1 MQTVNVPKDKA
12 VAFVIYDLSAKAVV
26 RPHFH
31 EIRPGSLLIAKEPV
45 YDINE
50 SFVSGSGYF
59 RFVSILSQACE
70 PLKNYKSG
78 LWSFRLVK
86 VENLHTRLLP
96 YFFFLS
102 VACMV
107 FTTSRLVIVH
117 DQCLPHH
124 WTFSKHLLKKLSNA
138 AHCPAS

>member
-1 MQTVNVPKDKA
+1 MVNVPKDKA

-70 PLKNYKSG
+70 PLKNYKAG

-96 YFFFLS
+96 YFFFY
-102 VACMV
+102 
-107 FTTSRLVIVH
+107 RLLVWFLRRQ
-117 DQCLPHH
+117 D
-124 WTFSKHLLKKLSNA
+124 
-138 AHCPAS
+138 